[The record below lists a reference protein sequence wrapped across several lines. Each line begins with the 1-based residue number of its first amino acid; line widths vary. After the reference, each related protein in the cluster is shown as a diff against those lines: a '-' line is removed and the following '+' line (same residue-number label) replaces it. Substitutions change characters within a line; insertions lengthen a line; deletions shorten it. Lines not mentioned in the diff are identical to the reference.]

1 MKIQLILNLLDRI
14 GARFETI
21 LLVFILVSMIL
32 IAVGQIIM
40 REVFEVGFVWIDEL
54 VRLMVLWIALVGSI
68 AACRENRHIRIE
80 IISNYL
86 SDRVTKLIQAFV
98 DMFAAIICGFIA
110 FQSWR
115 YLKIEIEYSDTVLVD
130 TPAWIAH
137 SIIPAAFFLISF
149 RFLITSLKKTIVV
162 FFGKQST

>member
-1 MKIQLILNLLDRI
+1 MKIQLILNRLDSI
-14 GARFETI
+14 GAKFETI

-40 REVFEVGFVWIDEL
+40 REVFEIGFGWIDEL

-68 AACRENRHIRIE
+68 AACRENRHIRID

-86 SDRVTKLIQAFV
+86 SERIRNSIQAFV
-98 DMFAAIICGFIA
+98 DMFAAVICGFIA

-115 YLKIEIEYSDTVLVD
+115 YLKIEIEYSDIVLVD

-137 SIIPAAFFLISF
+137 SIVPIAFFLISY
-149 RFLITSLKKTIVV
+149 RFLITALKKIIDV
-162 FFGKQST
+162 FFRKSST

>member
-1 MKIQLILNLLDRI
+1 MKIQLILNRLDSI
-14 GARFETI
+14 GAKFETI

-40 REVFEVGFVWIDEL
+40 REVFEIGFGWIDEL

-68 AACRENRHIRIE
+68 AACRENRHIRID

-86 SDRVTKLIQAFV
+86 SERIRNSIQAFV
-98 DMFAAIICGFIA
+98 DMFAAVICGLIA

-115 YLKIEIEYSDTVLVD
+115 YLKIEIEYSDIVLVD

-137 SIIPAAFFLISF
+137 SIVPIAFFLISY
-149 RFLITSLKKTIVV
+149 RFLITALKKTIDV
-162 FFGKQST
+162 FFRKSST

>member
-1 MKIQLILNLLDRI
+1 MKIQLILNRLDSI
-14 GARFETI
+14 GAKFETI

-40 REVFEVGFVWIDEL
+40 REVFEIGFGWIDEL

-68 AACRENRHIRIE
+68 AACRENRHIRID

-86 SDRVTKLIQAFV
+86 SERIRNSIQAFV
-98 DMFAAIICGFIA
+98 DMFAAVICGFIA

-115 YLKIEIEYSDTVLVD
+115 YLKIEIEYSDIVLVD

-137 SIIPAAFFLISF
+137 SIVPIAFFLISY
-149 RFLITSLKKTIVV
+149 RFLISALKKIIDV
-162 FFGKQST
+162 FFRKSST

>member
-1 MKIQLILNLLDRI
+1 MKIQLILNRLDSI
-14 GARFETI
+14 GAKFETI

-40 REVFEVGFVWIDEL
+40 REVFEIGFGWIDEL
-54 VRLMVLWIALVGSI
+54 IRLMVLWIALVGSI
-68 AACRENRHIRIE
+68 AACRENRHIRID

-86 SDRVTKLIQAFV
+86 SERIRNSIQAFV
-98 DMFAAIICGFIA
+98 DMFAAVICGFIA

-115 YLKIEIEYSDTVLVD
+115 YLKIEIEYSDIVLVD

-137 SIIPAAFFLISF
+137 SIVPIAFFLISY
-149 RFLITSLKKTIVV
+149 RFLISALKKIIDV
-162 FFGKQST
+162 FFRKSST

>member
-1 MKIQLILNLLDRI
+1 MKIQLILNRLDSI
-14 GARFETI
+14 GAKFETI

-40 REVFEVGFVWIDEL
+40 REVFEVGFGWIDEL

-68 AACRENRHIRIE
+68 AACRENRHIRID

-86 SDRVTKLIQAFV
+86 SERITNSIQAFV
-98 DMFAAIICGFIA
+98 DMFAAVICGLIA

-115 YLKIEIEYSDTVLVD
+115 YLKIEIEYSDIVLVD
-130 TPAWIAH
+130 TPA
-137 SIIPAAFFLISF
+137 
-149 RFLITSLKKTIVV
+149 
-162 FFGKQST
+162 

>member
-1 MKIQLILNLLDRI
+1 MKIQLILNRLDSI
-14 GARFETI
+14 GAKFETI

-40 REVFEVGFVWIDEL
+40 REVFEIGFGWIDEL

-68 AACRENRHIRIE
+68 AACRENRHIRID

-86 SDRVTKLIQAFV
+86 SERIRNSIQAFV
-98 DMFAAIICGFIA
+98 DMFAAVICGLIA

-115 YLKIEIEYSDTVLVD
+115 YLKIEIEYSDIVLVD

-137 SIIPAAFFLISF
+137 SIVPVSYTHLT
-149 RFLITSLKKTIVV
+149 LPTILLV
-162 FFGKQST
+162 